1 MGSKSISKEC
11 FWDGKAK
18 KQKKRQRKQKK
29 AKETEKKQR
38 EPQII
43 KKNLGNGI

>member
-1 MGSKSISKEC
+1 MFLGWKGKETE
-11 FWDGKAK
+11 
-18 KQKKRQRKQKK
+18 KRQRKQKK